1 MSLASDK
8 KIIEKVA
15 SFASSASA
23 MALEESRAENI
34 RLKTQLLLLEKK
46 KEERARKKE
55 EEKKKKEANNPNK
68 ILHDQI
74 VKDTADTIDAIM
86 NMDKQKDLAGYDFC
100 YCHS

>member
-46 KEERARKKE
+46 KE
-55 EEKKKKEANNPNK
+55 ANNPNK